1 MPCCRQGGGLAH
13 SALHDVQ
20 QMLSQFHRLLRR
32 HECSEGAA
40 IAGIARLEELNRDWM
55 YGAGNSANSW
65 LYALQR
71 PRPLLAEFLVN
82 SHVLSSVMPRR
93 NGATMRVPCGA
104 YGAVGQ
110 PLGCESPRYLDECI
124 TYALIVL
131 FGKAVPVHCLKYD
144 S

>member
-1 MPCCRQGGGLAH
+1 QGGGLAH

-20 QMLSQFHRLLRR
+20 QMQGQLHRLLRR

-55 YGAGNSANSW
+55 YGAGDSANSW

-82 SHVLSSVMPRR
+82 SHVLSSVMPAGRR
-93 NGATMRVPCGA
+93 VRTASWHFHSLRASCDLA
-104 YGAVGQ
+104 Q
-110 PLGCESPRYLDECI
+110 QSDQFHRLR
-124 TYALIVL
+124 
-131 FGKAVPVHCLKYD
+131 
-144 S
+144 